1 MPNHKSA
8 IKRVRQNKVR
18 KAKNF
23 SVRSSYRTAM
33 KKVREAVVSGSKET
47 ALCELKLATKML
59 DSAASKGVIHVNN
72 AARHVS
78 RLTKQVN
85 SLP

>member
-1 MPNHKSA
+1 
-8 IKRVRQNKVR
+8 
-18 KAKNF
+18 
-23 SVRSSYRTAM
+23 M

-47 ALCELKLATKML
+47 ALGELKLATKML